1 MANAANNEN
10 YHMELPASAH
20 ILTSMNTLVLSIVK
34 RLTYA
39 DFQKPM
45 TEMIVNS
52 KGEISIVK
60 S

>member
-1 MANAANNEN
+1 
-10 YHMELPASAH
+10 MELPTSAH
-20 ILTSMNTLVLSIVK
+20 ILTSMHTLVLSVVK
-34 RLTYA
+34 RLIYA

-45 TEMIVNS
+45 KEMIVNS